1 MHEWIA
7 VWFQWV
13 HDWGYPGIILL
24 MALESSVFP
33 IPSEIVIPP
42 AAYWATQGRFSMLG
56 VVLAGTVGSY
66 LGAAITYW
74 AARWLGRPLLVRYG
88 PYIFCPEEKLLRAE
102 RWVARY
108 EAGGVFFARLVPV
121 VRHLIGIPA
130 GLIRMP
136 FGVYSLMTV
145 VGATLWCAV
154 LAWFGGAILGDQ
166 PDLVQDPKRL
176 VQVMQ
181 ARSYLIGGFA
191 VLVCALY
198 IGVMWMTA
206 KPSSATEDKPSG

>member
-1 MHEWIA
+1 MHEWIG

-42 AAYWATQGRFSMLG
+42 AAYWAAQGRFSMFG
-56 VVLAGTVGSY
+56 VVLAGTLGSY
-66 LGAAITYW
+66 IGAAATYW

-88 PYIFCPEEKLLRAE
+88 AYIFCPEDKLLRAE
-102 RWVARY
+102 RWMARY

-130 GLIRMP
+130 GFIRMP
-136 FGVYSLMTV
+136 FGIYSVMTI
-145 VGATLWCAV
+145 VGAALWCAV
-154 LAWFGGAILGDQ
+154 LAWFGGAVLGDQ
-166 PDLVQDPKRL
+166 QDLVKDPRRL

-181 ARSYLIGGFA
+181 GRSYLIGGFA
-191 VLVCALY
+191 VLLCVLY
-198 IGVMWMTA
+198 IGVMRLTA
-206 KPSSATEDKPSG
+206 KPTIPARGKAER